1 MTSSVVDELNEDGKA
16 ECWIWVEYV
25 VDAFTDATVT
35 VNIGR
40 SGEDFVANKDV
51 PDTFIVENDAVNLWL
66 SKEETE
72 VNVEDEPTKF
82 DGKKKKR
89 TKHWV
94 MTLDSRGYFT
104 FVFCCL
110 NFGSFT

>member
-1 MTSSVVDELNEDGKA
+1 MLFKDEEIDEVTELVMTSSVVDELNEDGKA

-40 SGEDFVANKDV
+40 SGDDFVANKDV
-51 PDTFIVENDAVNLWL
+51 PDTSIVENDAVNLWL

-82 DGKKKKR
+82 DGKKKKNKALGHDTR
-89 TKHWV
+89 
-94 MTLDSRGYFT
+94 
-104 FVFCCL
+104 
-110 NFGSFT
+110 